1 MASVATHDRK
11 SHGGRMTKPITVRP
25 KAGSALARIVNQVRN
40 EGGVISPVVHQM
52 AVVYERSQKR
62 KSGGNK

>member
-1 MASVATHDRK
+1 
-11 SHGGRMTKPITVRP
+11 MTKPITVRP
-25 KAGSALARIVNQVRN
+25 KAGTALARIVDQVRN

-62 KSGGNK
+62 KGGKTCLTPSND

>member
-1 MASVATHDRK
+1 
-11 SHGGRMTKPITVRP
+11 MTKQIAVRP
-25 KAGSALARIVNQVRN
+25 KAGTALARIVDQVRN

-62 KSGGNK
+62 KAKRGDDVDG